1 MNRFHTLA
9 AFQIGAGIACILI
22 AGCSTTA
29 SAPSPDTVFYA
40 ASATL
45 NEAEI
50 IATVYATSPGADPT
64 VKAQI
69 KAYDQTAYSAIHP
82 LMEQV
87 QAGQSVL
94 TAAEADAAQ
103 SAVTALSTYLTAK
116 GIH

>member
-1 MNRFHTLA
+1 MRYVHHIA
-9 AFQIGAGIACILI
+9 AAAMIIYGACVL
-22 AGCSTTA
+22 AGCTLSA
-29 SAPSPDTVFYA
+29 SAPTPTEAFYA

-50 IATVYATSPGADPT
+50 IATIYVQSAGADPEI
-64 VKAQI
+64 KAAI

-103 SAVTALSTYLTAK
+103 AAVSALSTYLTAQR
-116 GIH
+116 IH

>member
-1 MNRFHTLA
+1 MRYVHHLA
-9 AFQIGAGIACILI
+9 AAAMIVYGACVL
-22 AGCSTTA
+22 AGCSTTG
-29 SAPSPDTVFYA
+29 SAPTPTEAFYA

-50 IATVYATSPGADPT
+50 IATIYVQSPGADPEI
-64 VKAQI
+64 KAAI
-69 KAYDQTAYSAIHP
+69 KAYDNTAYSAIHP

-103 SAVTALSTYLTAK
+103 TAVTALSTYLTAK
-116 GIH
+116 GVH